1 MAKTVG
7 QVGNS
12 HTTVLTL
19 GRLTQEQCRAMVDHV
34 TAGRTLPTEVLTQ
47 ILGRADGVPLSV
59 EELTKTLVEFEGV
72 AGRGDR
78 YVLAVPLLSQAVP
91 GNAPG
96 LVDGAS
102 GPARPSQGGGAD
114 RRCHRPRVQPGAAR
128 RRRAAAG
135 GTAAHRACPPRR
147 GRAGLPPRQ
156 AARSE
161 LQLQARFAPGRRIA
175 RCSKSKR
182 QHLHARI
189 AQVLEEQFHEIADL
203 QPALLAHHCTEA
215 GLTANAVD
223 YRCRAARLAVAQSAH
238 LEAIA
243 QATKGLEALAGLPD
257 GPERRRQELDLQ
269 LALGRGF
276 LIAKGEA
283 APETGSAY
291 SRAVE
296 LCAQVDAI
304 AQMFPA
310 LYGRLLFHSGS

>member
-1 MAKTVG
+1 MERLERLG
-7 QVGNS
+7 QVKE
-12 HTTVLTL
+12 VAQIAAVV
-19 GRLTQEQCRAMVDHV
+19 GREFSQELLAAVGPLPEEQLR
-34 TAGRTLPTEVLTQ
+34 TA
-47 ILGRADGVPLSV
+47 
-59 EELTKTLVEFEGV
+59 
-72 AGRGDR
+72 
-78 YVLAVPLLSQAVP
+78 LAHLA
-91 GNAPG
+91 
-96 LVDGAS
+96 
-102 GPARPSQGGGAD
+102 
-114 RRCHRPRVQPGAAR
+114 GAALVF
-128 RRRAAAG
+128 
-135 GTAAHRACPPRR
+135 RR
-147 GRAGLPPRQ
+147 GRPPEASYSFKHALLQ
-156 AARSE
+156 DAAYGT
-161 LQLQARFAPGRRIA
+161 LL
-175 RCSKSKR
+175 KSKR

-189 AQVLEEQFHEIADL
+189 AQVLEEQFHEIADS
-203 QPALLAHHCTEA
+203 QPALLAHHGAEA

-310 LYGRLLFHSGS
+310 LYGRLLFHWARSELLLAHELAHQFFEIAQDQDEPSAQATGTQIIGHVTLTSAGAAECCADLP